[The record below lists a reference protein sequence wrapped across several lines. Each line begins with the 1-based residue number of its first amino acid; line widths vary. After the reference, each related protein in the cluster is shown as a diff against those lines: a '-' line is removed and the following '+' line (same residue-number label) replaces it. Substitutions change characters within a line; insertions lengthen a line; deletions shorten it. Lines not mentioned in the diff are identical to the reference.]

1 MLGDSFTTEGD
12 SVDSLENMQVDNSE
26 KKISIHDLLCDSPE
40 SPNLMERMATL
51 PIINSLGN
59 VYEKSKTIRVV
70 KYSAESLLKPVLD
83 TLEPALA
90 PLDRF
95 ACNQLDKLGFPNNE
109 ARRRIAQQKSLKKHN
124 SQDELDKEKKEP
136 KKWHQV
142 VGSKM
147 GSMILTEDMAR
158 GIRYCM
164 QWLQH
169 ATQVIDAQITHLLR
183 FLAKLGV
190 SLGSQLS
197 NAIGLEISDTLIPA
211 NDDLKTLLATI
222 KRQVAE
228 ILKKVVQVVGKY
240 AAVCL
245 PGDARNSVKS
255 FILSLPNRWA
265 SVNTRFTGT
274 CQTEQVKSSNVPEG
288 MEEAQKVLTLAT
300 ESTNMLKGIQSVIE
314 SSVEFYDLEQGDM
327 DVNFNLKTSIGDFT
341 DDDEFQD
348 SNESSMDQ
356 S

>member
-1 MLGDSFTTEGD
+1 MLGGSQETG
-12 SVDSLENMQVDNSE
+12 NMELDNAE
-26 KKISIHDLLCDSPE
+26 KKISINDLLCDTPA

-51 PIINSLGN
+51 PIINSIGN

-70 KYSAESLLKPVLD
+70 KYSAESAESLLKPVLH

-109 ARRRIAQQKSLKKHN
+109 ARRRIAQQKVLKETIQEN
-124 SQDELDKEKKEP
+124 VVSQEKPEK

-147 GSMILTEDMAR
+147 GSMMLTEDMAR
-158 GIRYCM
+158 GIRYCL

-169 ATQVIDAQITHLLR
+169 ATQVIDGQINHLLR

-190 SLGSQLS
+190 SLGSHLS
-197 NAIGLEISDTLIPA
+197 NAIGLEISDTVVPA
-211 NDDLKTLLATI
+211 NDDLKTLLATM

-228 ILKKVVQVVGKY
+228 ILKKVVEVVGKY

-245 PGDARNSVKS
+245 PGEARNSVKS
-255 FILSLPNRWA
+255 FILSLPSRW
-265 SVNTRFTGT
+265 VRF
-274 CQTEQVKSSNVPEG
+274 S
-288 MEEAQKVLTLAT
+288 
-300 ESTNMLKGIQSVIE
+300 
-314 SSVEFYDLEQGDM
+314 
-327 DVNFNLKTSIGDFT
+327 
-341 DDDEFQD
+341 
-348 SNESSMDQ
+348 
-356 S
+356 